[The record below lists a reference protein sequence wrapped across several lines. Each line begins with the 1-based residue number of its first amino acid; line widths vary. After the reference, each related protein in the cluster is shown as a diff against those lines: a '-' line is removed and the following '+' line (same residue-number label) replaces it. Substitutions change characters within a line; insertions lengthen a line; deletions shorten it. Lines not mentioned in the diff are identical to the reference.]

1 MELLLDLLANA
12 DFPDDVADL
21 AFHAVTMHIQGFT
34 QQQINYAQQAMDEAE
49 MFERFHRDVSEA
61 DFPEVHA
68 HVRYHLERDA
78 PHDEFGFV
86 LDLILDGLERA
97 RTA

>member
-1 MELLLDLLANA
+1 
-12 DFPDDVADL
+12 
-21 AFHAVTMHIQGFT
+21 MHIQGFAE
-34 QQQINYAQQAMDEAE
+34 QQINHAQQATGEAE
-49 MFERFHRDVSEA
+49 MFERFRRDVSED

-68 HVRYHLERDA
+68 HLRYHLEREA

>member
-1 MELLLDLLANA
+1 MEVLLDLLAGA

-34 QQQINYAQQAMDEAE
+34 QQQISYTEQAMDEAA
-49 MFERFHRDVSEA
+49 MFDRFHREVSEG

-68 HVRYHLERDA
+68 HVRYHLEREA

-97 RTA
+97 RNA

>member
-1 MELLLDLLANA
+1 MRAMSLAAEDSEGEQNDLDL
-12 DFPDDVADL
+12 
-21 AFHAVTMHIQGFT
+21 
-34 QQQINYAQQAMDEAE
+34 
-49 MFERFHRDVSEA
+49 MFDRFHREVSEG

-68 HVRYHLERDA
+68 HVRYHLEREA

-97 RTA
+97 RNA

>member
-1 MELLLDLLANA
+1 
-12 DFPDDVADL
+12 
-21 AFHAVTMHIQGFT
+21 
-34 QQQINYAQQAMDEAE
+34 
-49 MFERFHRDVSEA
+49 MFERFRRDVSED

-68 HVRYHLERDA
+68 HVRYHLEREA